1 MRPVLAVCVL
11 LAAGA
16 VAQDGSTKPT
26 QEQLLAAELASPFL
40 QKAPWCTDW
49 DAALAAAK
57 EQKRMLFAY
66 FTTVNH

>member
-1 MRPVLAVCVL
+1 MHRLLTVCVL
-11 LAAGA
+11 LAAVV
-16 VAQDGSTKPT
+16 VAQDGKTKPT

-57 EQKRMLFAY
+57 AQQRMLFGY

>member
-1 MRPVLAVCVL
+1 MHRAFAAIVL
-11 LAAGA
+11 LAVVA
-16 VAQDGSTKPT
+16 VAQDGNTKPS

-49 DAALAAAK
+49 DDALAAAK
-57 EQKRMLFAY
+57 AQQRMLFGY